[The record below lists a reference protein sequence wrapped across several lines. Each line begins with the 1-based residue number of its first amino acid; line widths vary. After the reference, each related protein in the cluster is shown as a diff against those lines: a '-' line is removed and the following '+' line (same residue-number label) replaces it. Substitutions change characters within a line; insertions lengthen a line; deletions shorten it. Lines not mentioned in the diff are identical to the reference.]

1 METVL
6 CAAYHLVDI
15 VDPWLLP
22 FYYIFQ
28 MSVLDWIV
36 LFGTLFAI
44 VAYGVYKSRGAKN
57 IDGYLLGNQSLP
69 WYSVC
74 LSVMATQASAIT
86 FLSAPGL
93 AFSSGM
99 SFVQFYFGLPLAM
112 IVLCIT
118 FVPIFHRLKVY
129 TAYEYLEQR
138 FDLNTRVLTAILFLI
153 QRGLSTG
160 ITIYAPAIILST
172 ILNINTVYT
181 TLFIGSIVVCYTVY
195 GGTKAVSYTQMLQMS
210 IIFLGLFAAGYVVVS
225 LLPADIGIVKAIS
238 IAGKMGRTNAIDF
251 SFDWNNQYTVWSG
264 LIGGFFLQLSYFG
277 TDQSQ
282 VGRYLTGSSV
292 SQSRL
297 GLLMN
302 GLVKIPMQFLIL
314 LIGVLVFTFYQYT
327 KPPIFFNRFELQKI
341 ENSTFKPQ
349 LDSIYTEY
357 NAAFAAKQ
365 RELGRLN
372 QAIDNQNE
380 AAIDEQRGKLQLAD
394 LKTKSLKKAAT
405 DLMLRNDPNADVN
418 DNNYIFLSFVTR
430 YLPQGLMGL
439 LIAIIFL
446 ASMGSTASALNSLA
460 STSVIDV
467 YKRLI
472 KKDAS
477 DKQYLSASRWATLF
491 WGVICIVM
499 ALYAS
504 KIGNLI
510 EAVNILGSYVYGT
523 VLGIFLVA
531 FYVKQVDGRAVFFG
545 ALLAEVL
552 VCVTGYFD
560 VVAYLWLNVLGCL
573 LVVLFSLLIQSIHSY
588 RPPRLAEKS

>member
-1 METVL
+1 
-6 CAAYHLVDI
+6 
-15 VDPWLLP
+15 
-22 FYYIFQ
+22 
-28 MSVLDWIV
+28 MSILDWCV
-36 LFGTLFAI
+36 LFGTLMVI
-44 VAYGVYKSRGAKN
+44 VAYGVYKSRGTQN

-93 AFSSGM
+93 AYSSGM

-181 TLFIGSIVVCYTVY
+181 TLFIGIVVVCYTVY

-225 LLPADIGIVKAIS
+225 LLPENIGFIKAIS
-238 IAGKMGRTNAIDF
+238 IAGKMGRANAIDF
-251 SFDWNNQYTVWSG
+251 KFDWNNQYTVWSG

-327 KPPIFFNRFELQKI
+327 KPPIFFNSYELNKL
-341 ENSTFKPQ
+341 ENSKYKPA
-349 LDSIYTEY
+349 LDSIYTHY
-357 NAAFAAKQ
+357 DAAFLAKQ
-365 RELGRLN
+365 KELKDLN
-372 QAIDNQNE
+372 MALDRG
-380 AAIDEQRGKLQLAD
+380 DETMIGLQRQKLQTAD
-394 LKTKSLKKAAT
+394 TETKSLKKAAT
-405 DLMLRNDPNADVN
+405 DLMLKNDGNADVN

-430 YLPQGLMGL
+430 YLPQGLIGL

-472 KKDAS
+472 KKDGS
-477 DKQYLSASRWATLF
+477 DDQYLSASRWATIF
-491 WGVICIVM
+491 WGVICIIM

-531 FYVKQVDGRAVFFG
+531 FYVRQVDGRSVFFG
-545 ALLAEVL
+545 ALVAELL
-552 VCVTGYFD
+552 VCITGYFE
-560 VVAYLWLNVLGCL
+560 VIAYLWLNVLGCL
-573 LVVLFSLLIQSIHSY
+573 LVVLLSLLIQALKEAKRSTVKNT
-588 RPPRLAEKS
+588 A